1 MPKAKTENFLKAPPE
16 KRSMTSKRPP
26 PPRLSAEARFS
37 AFTPGTLTCTPT
49 NPLAAGT
56 QYTIHVGGGMTDAQ
70 GHMMDLDSWTSMGGE
85 WATGGMMGGTHAG
98 QPIGMMGPGWMH
110 GSAYGMLFTFTTS

>member
-1 MPKAKTENFLKAPPE
+1 MDLHLGGITGSTVPMSCVWNLDQT
-16 KRSMTSKRPP
+16 
-26 PPRLSAEARFS
+26 
-37 AFTPGTLTCTPT
+37 TLTCTPT